1 MALADALAQVL
12 ATRPGPRCTIAKL
25 LDGIPPADRPDY
37 IAALADENLSAVT
50 ICKAFAME
58 GHSVTRSP
66 VERHRRGE
74 CACGSR

>member
-12 ATRPGPRCTIAKL
+12 ATRPGPRCNVAKL
-25 LDGIPPADRPDY
+25 LDGIPADERPDY
-37 IAALADENLSAVT
+37 VAALADENLSAVT
-50 ICKAFAME
+50 ICKAFGME
-58 GHSVTRSP
+58 GHAITRSP